1 VTNGGFQN
9 HLHFLYGL
17 PGGIIAKRDT
27 SDILDRWRK
36 YQKQEQQLE
45 EELAAKLLQK
55 QQTNIEIPNDIN
67 EDKLGNILQQK
78 LNSKPQ
84 KGELVGADRIK
95 RVKLLLLLLELEDV
109 I

>member
-1 VTNGGFQN
+1 MTNGGFQN

-17 PGGIIAKRDT
+17 PGGILTKRDT

-36 YQKQEQQLE
+36 YQKQEEQLE

-55 QQTNIEIPNDIN
+55 QQTNIKIPSNIN
-67 EDKLGNILQQK
+67 EDKLEDVLKAK
-78 LNSKPQ
+78 LHSKPQ
-84 KGELVGADRIK
+84 SGELVGVDRVK
-95 RVKLLLLLLELEDV
+95 RVKLLLLLLELDDE